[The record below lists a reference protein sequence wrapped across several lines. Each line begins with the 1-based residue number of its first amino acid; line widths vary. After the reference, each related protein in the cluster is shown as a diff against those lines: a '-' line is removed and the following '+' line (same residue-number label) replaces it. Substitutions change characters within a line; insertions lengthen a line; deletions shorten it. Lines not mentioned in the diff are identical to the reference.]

1 VKTKTTI
8 AIATAILI
16 VIPPTITAGSKKGAG
31 ASQSPP
37 RQPEVQSH
45 LWQRSS
51 NITGASIDHLWS
63 SAQRDH

>member
-1 VKTKTTI
+1 MKTKITI

-16 VIPPTITAGSKKGAG
+16 VIPPTIMAGSKKGSG

-45 LWQRSS
+45 L
-51 NITGASIDHLWS
+51 
-63 SAQRDH
+63 